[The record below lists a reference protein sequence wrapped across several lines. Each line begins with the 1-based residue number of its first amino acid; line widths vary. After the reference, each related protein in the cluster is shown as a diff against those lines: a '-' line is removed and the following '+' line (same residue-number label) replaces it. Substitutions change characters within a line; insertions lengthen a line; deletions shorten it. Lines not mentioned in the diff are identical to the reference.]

1 MFYKSNTFFYGI
13 YFVLGLY
20 LIFTSIKA
28 QTQENKWICIE
39 KHRTEN
45 QLFIKESNGIPF
57 FLFLGHANSQ
67 NDDPHISTVQICAL
81 FTIRLYKRCVS
92 PYLGTKCNF
101 YPSCSEFGFQAY
113 KKYGFFIGTYDP
125 DYQLVIDPVLSYST
139 YIGGVDGQDTARGVA
154 VDGTGCA
161 YVAGDTT
168 STDIP
173 CSPGAYDT
181 TYNDSY
187 SVYDLFVIK
196 VNPTATAIEYATYLG
211 GTG

>member
-113 KKYGFFIGTYDP
+113 KKYGFFIGTLMTTDRVSRDHGFIRFE
-125 DYQLVIDPVLSYST
+125 DYFRNKSGSFLDPVEDNDIFKT
-139 YIGGVDGQDTARGVA
+139 
-154 VDGTGCA
+154 GT
-161 YVAGDTT
+161 
-168 STDIP
+168 
-173 CSPGAYDT
+173 
-181 TYNDSY
+181 N
-187 SVYDLFVIK
+187 
-196 VNPTATAIEYATYLG
+196 N
-211 GTG
+211 